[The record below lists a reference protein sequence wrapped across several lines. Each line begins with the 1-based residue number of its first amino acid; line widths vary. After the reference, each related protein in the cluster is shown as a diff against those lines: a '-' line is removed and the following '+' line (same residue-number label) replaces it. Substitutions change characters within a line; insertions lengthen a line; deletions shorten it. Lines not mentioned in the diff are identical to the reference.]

1 MKINYSKN
9 TIEIAGQEIDVFRI
23 ENDQNGNPRYVIHY
37 LDLLTEDEVKQITEE
52 TNELLKAFPFEYFS
66 APYRMFKA
74 ALNKARKMGGKKYR
88 GKWFGGGIVF
98 QSYNLRDSL
107 KTLFS

>member
-1 MKINYSKN
+1 MKLNYSKN
-9 TIEIAGQEIDVFRI
+9 TIKIAGQDIDAFRI

-37 LDLLTEDEVKQITEE
+37 LNVPTKEGTFD
-52 TNELLKAFPFEYFS
+52 
-66 APYRMFKA
+66 A
-74 ALNKARKMGGKKYR
+74 ALNKARKIGGKKYR
-88 GKWFGGGIVF
+88 AKWFGGGIVF